1 MATVN
6 VNLTCDLQHP
16 VQVQYIGGNMFSQ
29 DNAGNTINVDVFND
43 GEPATMGGSISANV
57 IRADG
62 ATVAVSGALSGNRAY
77 VILPQACYA
86 VPGTITVII
95 KNTESSTVTTI
106 AAFVANVYQ
115 SSTDTVVDPGTIIPS
130 VASLVEAIEDA
141 VESIPADYSDLLA
154 TLAADYSTSKTY
166 KVGDYAWYGGVLKR
180 CIVPITTAESYTA
193 AHWTNAV
200 LGDDVSA
207 LKSALDAVINLG
219 STSVFATDFEQGYRH
234 ERSNCALVVNANY
247 VITRQPIQFYAG
259 QVVTM
264 ASGYGLQFLIIDAN
278 PSNNGAYVCTRRST
292 PYTITADIQAYIEVR
307 YEAASTAISASTAEE
322 KVTITTYYPIVKTA
336 SDAYNRAMKIIKYV
350 ATTGNDTNDGN
361 SSSTPY
367 KTIGKALTE
376 LADEIYIKPGT
387 YVENLG
393 EVNTGYRYRKVK
405 IVGDHVILQSTAT
418 LHFRFCDVE
427 IVGIYFDHQAT
438 SGEVAALQLYNCTGR
453 VADCVADGC
462 PGNGFRFDGSR
473 LTVERCIAMNC
484 GIDGFNGHTLTT
496 GYETE
501 VTLIDC
507 IAHDCGDDGASI
519 HEAGKMY
526 VIGGEYYN
534 NVQTGLAPHDLC
546 EFEALNVHCHDNG
559 IGIEAVKDTL
569 SEGQTPAV
577 GRVIGCILNNNDTY
591 GLDVKNY
598 TVNTLGNGYADNG
611 SGNTNAGTGATINA
625 FVAS

>member
-1 MATVN
+1 M
-6 VNLTCDLQHP
+6 
-16 VQVQYIGGNMFSQ
+16 
-29 DNAGNTINVDVFND
+29 
-43 GEPATMGGSISANV
+43 ANV
-57 IRADG
+57 PLKSIKFPGLADTY
-62 ATVAVSGALSGNRAY
+62 TVPEIDNTLAVSGAAADAKKTGDQLNDLKS
-77 VILPQACYA
+77 
-86 VPGTITVII
+86 
-95 KNTESSTVTTI
+95 KFDTVT
-106 AAFVANVYQ
+106 
-115 SSTDTVVDPGTIIPS
+115 
-130 VASLVEAIEDA
+130 
-141 VESIPADYSDLLA
+141 
-154 TLAADYSTSKTY
+154 
-166 KVGDYAWYGGVLKR
+166 
-180 CIVPITTAESYTA
+180 
-193 AHWTNAV
+193 
-200 LGDDVSA
+200 
-207 LKSALDAVINLG
+207 NLG

-247 VITRQPIQFYAG
+247 VITKQPISLKAG

-278 PSNNGAYVCTRRST
+278 PSNNGAYVCRRRST

-307 YEAASTAISASTAEE
+307 YEAASTAISVSTAEE

-336 SDAYNRAMKIIKYV
+336 SDAYSRAMKIIKYV
-350 ATTGNDTNDGN
+350 ATTGNDTNSGN
-361 SSSTPY
+361 SSSEPY
-367 KTIGKALTE
+367 ATIGKALTE

-387 YVENLG
+387 YAENLG

-507 IAHDCGDDGASI
+507 IAHDNGDDGASI
-519 HEAGKMY
+519 HESGKMY

-559 IGIEAVKDTL
+559 IGIEAIKDTL

-577 GRVIGCILNNNDTY
+577 GRVIGCILNDNDTY

-625 FVAS
+625 FVVN